1 MSEATLAER
10 RRCRRVAV
18 NKQIVVVVDSDR
30 DGITNHV
37 FALDMSELGVRI
49 RSKVNLLP
57 GQLVTVIPRAG
68 NDHQAVPSRVVWVS
82 QRSDGSGEAGLAF
95 LQAEESGARQ
105 T

>member
-1 MSEATLAER
+1 MSEAMPVER
-10 RRCRRVAV
+10 RRCKRVAV
-18 NKQIVVVVDSDR
+18 NKRIVVVVDSDR
-30 DGITNHV
+30 EGITNTV

-49 RSKVNLLP
+49 RSKVDLLP

-82 QRSDGSGEAGLAF
+82 QAFDGSGEAGLAF
-95 LQAEESGARQ
+95 LQPETPG

>member
-1 MSEATLAER
+1 MSEATPADR

-18 NKQIVVVVDSDR
+18 NKLIAVVVDSDR
-30 DGITNHV
+30 EGIANSV

-57 GQLVTVIPRAG
+57 GQLVSVIPRAG
-68 NDHQAVPSRVVWVS
+68 NDHQAVHSRVVWVS

-95 LQAEESGARQ
+95 LQPEAPH

>member
-1 MSEATLAER
+1 MSEAMPAER
-10 RRCRRVAV
+10 RRSRRVAI
-18 NKQIVVVVDSDR
+18 NRQITVEVDSDR
-30 DGITNHV
+30 DRITKTV

-68 NDHQAVPSRVVWVS
+68 DDHQAVPSRVVWVS

-95 LQAEESGARQ
+95 LQPEVPGK
-105 T
+105 

>member
-1 MSEATLAER
+1 MSEATPAER
-10 RRCRRVAV
+10 RRRRRVAV
-18 NKQIVVVVDSDR
+18 NKQIAIVVDSDR
-30 DGITNHV
+30 NGIANSV

-57 GQLVTVIPRAG
+57 GQLVNVIPRAG
-68 NDHQAVPSRVVWVS
+68 DDRQPVPSRVVWVS

-95 LQAEESGARQ
+95 LQPETPR